1 MPRMLRSAISA
12 FTRVFDGLWRCAADP
27 GAIAHSAHSA
37 SAWVPAVRCI
47 VRTMLR
53 IAERTLHRVRDARR
67 IASHSLTMR
76 S

>member
-1 MPRMLRSAISA
+1 VPRMLRSAISA

-27 GAIAHSAHSA
+27 GSIAHSA